1 MTKTP
6 EERAAWR
13 EKMAAAKAAK
23 KAAKAAESAKTAESV
38 VVVDKPRKPAA
49 KPKPAPKPAAAPAHI
64 DESDDDDWLL

>member
-1 MTKTP
+1 MKTP

-23 KAAKAAESAKTAESV
+23 AAERAKQPKESV
-38 VVVDKPRKPAA
+38 VVVEPAKPKPKPAA
-49 KPKPAPKPAAAPAHI
+49 KPKSAAKPAAAPAHV